1 MLFLF
6 YRDALYF
13 PDEKYGLRVRRRKEC
28 HMRKWRWNRWMAG
41 MLAVPMLG
49 AGGLTTLPV
58 HAEPAEAQQ
67 EEAAPETD
75 WSGNASV
82 TRRGRRLEL
91 RLTSEETAEL
101 EVNVQVTY
109 KDHCHDQE
117 EITWTMTD
125 YGEERNSAYI
135 LFRSG
140 TGMELTNVKVQFYQ
154 NGELVEEK
162 DLSEEEIK
170 EL

>member
-1 MLFLF
+1 
-6 YRDALYF
+6 
-13 PDEKYGLRVRRRKEC
+13 
-28 HMRKWRWNRWMAG
+28 MRKWRWNRWMAG

-49 AGGLTTLPV
+49 AGVWTTLPV

-67 EEAAPETD
+67 EETQQEETQQEEAAPETD
-75 WSGNASV
+75 WSADATV
-82 TRRGRRLEL
+82 TRRGRRLEI
-91 RLTSEETAEL
+91 RLASEETAEL

-109 KDHCHDQE
+109 KDHCNDHK
-117 EITWTMTD
+117 EITWEMTD

-154 NGELVEEK
+154 NGELVGERN
-162 DLSEEEIK
+162 LSEEEIK

>member
-1 MLFLF
+1 MLFLL

-28 HMRKWRWNRWMAG
+28 RMRTWRWNRFMAG

-82 TRRGRRLEL
+82 TRRGRKCSSTRTE
-91 RLTSEETAEL
+91 S
-101 EVNVQVTY
+101 
-109 KDHCHDQE
+109 
-117 EITWTMTD
+117 
-125 YGEERNSAYI
+125 
-135 LFRSG
+135 
-140 TGMELTNVKVQFYQ
+140 
-154 NGELVEEK
+154 
-162 DLSEEEIK
+162 
-170 EL
+170 

>member
-1 MLFLF
+1 
-6 YRDALYF
+6 
-13 PDEKYGLRVRRRKEC
+13 
-28 HMRKWRWNRWMAG
+28 MRKWRWNRFMAG

-49 AGGLTTLPV
+49 AGVWTTLPV

-75 WSGNASV
+75 WSADATV
-82 TRRGRRLEL
+82 TRRGRRLEI
-91 RLTSEETAEL
+91 RLASEETAEL

-109 KDHCHDQE
+109 KDHCNDHK
-117 EITWTMTD
+117 EITWEMTD
-125 YGEERNSAYI
+125 YGEERNSAYL

>member
-1 MLFLF
+1 
-6 YRDALYF
+6 
-13 PDEKYGLRVRRRKEC
+13 
-28 HMRKWRWNRWMAG
+28 MRKWRWNRLMAG

-49 AGGLTTLPV
+49 AGVWTTLPV

-67 EEAAPETD
+67 EEAVEPEAD
-75 WSGNASV
+75 WSADATV
-82 TRRGRRLEL
+82 TRRGRRLEVH
-91 RLTSEETAEL
+91 LTSEETAEL
-101 EVNVQVTY
+101 EVYVQVTY
-109 KDHCHDQE
+109 KDHCNNHE
-117 EITWTMTD
+117 EITWSMTD

-162 DLSEEEIK
+162 DLSGEEIK
-170 EL
+170 AL